1 MVFQQFGGIN
11 GIIFYADQIFASAG
25 ELTFIELCMYTHI
38 LSDLP
43 ILLKKLYFDLYSGV
57 PPSTGSILYSGLQVL
72 LTAFAATLIDKA
84 GRRPLLMVGPL
95 DKL

>member
-1 MVFQQFGGIN
+1 MLV
-11 GIIFYADQIFASAG
+11 
-25 ELTFIELCMYTHI
+25 
-38 LSDLP
+38 
-43 ILLKKLYFDLYSGV
+43 DLYSGV

>member
-38 LSDLP
+38 LGDLP
-43 ILLKKLYFDLYSGV
+43 ILLNNC
-57 PPSTGSILYSGLQVL
+57 ILIFTQVCPQVL
-72 LTAFAATLIDKA
+72 EVYSTLVYKSFSLH
-84 GRRPLLMVGPL
+84 LLQP
-95 DKL
+95 